1 MRTAIYESLLLI
13 PLLPLLGATLLTFF
27 GPKMD
32 KSTVSVVALGSVLGS
47 FLVTVSSFWVF
58 TKAGV
63 PLEHVL
69 WRWIS
74 VGRFQF
80 DLALGFD
87 QLSGLLML
95 VVTGVGFLIHLYS
108 TEYMHDE
115 PAYWRYFAYLN
126 FFIFAM
132 SVLVLGRSLP
142 VMFIG
147 WEGVGLAS
155 YLLIGFWYTDNDK
168 ASAGKKAFVTNRVG
182 DFGFLIGTL
191 TLIGL
196 FGTADFL
203 ELKDAALAIKDP
215 SAVLKAGIF
224 AGYPISGV
232 LTFACISLF
241 VGACGKSAQLPLFVW
256 LPDAMAGPT
265 PVSALIH
272 AATMVTSG
280 VYLVCRLGFLY
291 DLAPI
296 AGTVVAIVGAATA
309 LFAAT
314 IGTAQNDIK
323 KVLAYS
329 TVSQLGYM
337 FLAAGL
343 GAYGMAFFHVITHA
357 FFKACLFLGSGAV
370 IHSLHGEQDLR
381 KMGGLKKEIPV
392 VYWTF
397 LISTL
402 ALAGVAPLSG
412 FFSKDGIL
420 GYAFHE
426 KFPLWIVGFLGA
438 GLTALY
444 MSRLVCLAFYGELRA
459 KDEHGHHVHVH
470 APGAAINAPL
480 VILAVLAAIAGVLN
494 LPHPI
499 GHFFGEHASA
509 WLDHF
514 IAPVTVSKV
523 LHLSESTEWGLMAAS
538 VTWALLGL
546 GIGYA
551 IFKNGPSAAMEK
563 LTRTGA
569 GKLTH
574 ALLYGKWFVDE
585 IYGVLVIG
593 PLRMIASLFSV
604 VVDPWLIDGLGVRGS
619 GYAVVGVGKLL
630 SKLQTGNVQS
640 YAGALVLAVAA
651 FILWVL
657 Q

>member
-13 PLLPLLGATLLTFF
+13 PLLPLLGATVLTFL
-27 GPKMD
+27 GAKLD
-32 KSTVSVVALGSVLGS
+32 KAVVSAIALGSVLGS
-47 FLVTVSSFWVF
+47 FLITVTSFWVF
-58 TKAGV
+58 LRAGA
-63 PLEHVL
+63 PLEQTL
-69 WRWIS
+69 WTWMG
-74 VGRFQF
+74 VGRFRF
-80 DLALGFD
+80 DLTLGFD
-87 QLSGLLML
+87 QLSGALML

-108 TEYMHDE
+108 TEYMHDD

-168 ASAGKKAFVTNRVG
+168 ASAGKKAFITNRIG
-182 DFGFLIGTL
+182 DFGFIIGTL

-196 FGTADFL
+196 FGTADFH
-203 ELKDAALAIKDP
+203 ELKEAAAAIKDP
-215 SAVLKAGIF
+215 NALLKLGIF
-224 AGYPISGV
+224 SGYSIVGV
-232 LTFACISLF
+232 ITFACLALF
-241 VGACGKSAQLPLFVW
+241 VGATGKSAQLPLYVW

-280 VYLVCRLGFLY
+280 VYMVCRLGFLF
-291 DLAPI
+291 DLAPL
-296 AGTVVAIVGAATA
+296 AGSVVAVVGAATA

-314 IGTAQNDIK
+314 IGLAQNDIK

-343 GAYGMAFFHVITHA
+343 GAYGMAFFHVVTHA

-370 IHSLHGEQDLR
+370 IHALHGEQDMR
-381 KMGGLKKEIPV
+381 KMGGLKKELPA

-397 LISTL
+397 ALSTL

-420 GYAFHE
+420 GYAFQE
-426 KFPLWIVGFLGA
+426 RLPLWVMGFLGA

-444 MSRLVCLAFYGELRA
+444 MSRLVCLTFYGELRA
-459 KDEHGHHVHVH
+459 KDEHGHPVHVH
-470 APGAAINAPL
+470 APGWAIKVPL
-480 VILAVLAAIAGVLN
+480 ILLAGLAVVGGVLN
-494 LPHPI
+494 LPHPVA
-499 GHFFGEHASA
+499 HLFHAKSS
-509 WLDHF
+509 WLDAF
-514 IAPVTVSKV
+514 LEPVTKSAA
-523 LHLSESTEWGLMAAS
+523 LHLPESTEWGLMAAS
-538 VTWALLGL
+538 VAWALFGL
-546 GIGYA
+546 AIGFALY
-551 IFKNGPSAAMEK
+551 KNGPSAALER
-563 LTRTGA
+563 LTKDGG
-569 GKLTH
+569 GKLLH
-574 ALLYGKWFVDE
+574 HMVYGKWFIDE
-585 IYGVLVIG
+585 VYKVLVIG
-593 PLRMIASLFSV
+593 PLRMIASLCSV
-604 VVDPWLIDGLGVRGS
+604 VIDPWLIDGAAVRGP
-619 GYAVVGVGKLL
+619 GYGVLGIGKLI

-640 YAGALVLAVAA
+640 YAGFLVVAVGA
-651 FILWVL
+651 FILWAL
-657 Q
+657 K